1 MLWFGPRRSSKI
13 SLVSIVSVRRLS
25 KGNGRSQGVTV
36 AVCPSLTSSLVG
48 TLTIITVSIRHAHS
62 TPNVRARRAPRG
74 RLVQDTE
81 AQSGNQGE
89 PDATMLQ
96 PTQAFPRGW
105 VQGGWGLAVP
115 GGQWLLNPRPH
126 PCLSSF
132 FLCLPVSHH
141 CDCRA

>member
-1 MLWFGPRRSSKI
+1 MLWFGPRLSSKI
-13 SLVSIVSVRRLS
+13 SLVSSMSVWRLF
-25 KGNGRSQGVTV
+25 KENRRSQGDTV
-36 AVCPSLTSSLVG
+36 PVCPSLTSRLVG

-74 RLVQDTE
+74 QLVQDTE
-81 AQSGNQGE
+81 AQSRNQGE

-96 PTQAFPRGW
+96 PTQAFPCGW

-115 GGQWLLNPRPH
+115 GGQWLLNRRLH
-126 PCLSSF
+126 PCPSSF